1 MNYREIIHTAWQSV
15 LSNKLR
21 SILTMLGVII
31 GVAAVIM
38 MIAISAGTEATISEQ
53 INGLGSNLIFINES
67 FNRGGPGQ
75 GPTNQKGGLK
85 YSDVAAIRDQVSGIA
100 GVAVEQSES
109 SLTAK
114 VNDITLEDLTLVG
127 TTPDY
132 TTVRELEVGSGRFFT
147 DEEVTKA
154 SKVVVLGSSVAESLF
169 PDGDPLG
176 QVIMVN
182 DVKLTVIGVLSP
194 KGLVSGTDFDEQ
206 MYCPIQ
212 LVFKK
217 FTPSMFARIVGDRVR
232 MIYVSVADSTNM
244 QNVINQITILLANR
258 HKVSTD
264 SLDFNIRTQDEI
276 IATAS
281 STTESFRTLLAGV
294 AGVSLIVGGIGIM
307 NIMLVSVTERTREI
321 GLRQAIGAT
330 PLDIRVQFLSEALML
345 SLFGGILGVIV
356 GVGGSYI
363 FNAVGG
369 MRTVIL
375 PYSVFLSFLSAA
387 LVGIFFGYVPAKNA
401 AELDP
406 IVALRHE

>member
-1 MNYREIIHTAWQSV
+1 MNYREIIRTAWNSI

-67 FNRGGPGQ
+67 FNRGGPGM
-75 GPTNQKGGLK
+75 GPTNQRGGLK
-85 YSDVAAIRDQVSGIA
+85 YTDVAAIRDQVKGIA

-109 SLTAK
+109 GLTAK
-114 VNDITLEDLTLVG
+114 FNDVTLESVTLVG

-132 TTVRELEVGSGRFFT
+132 TTVRELEVESGRFFT
-147 DEEVTKA
+147 DDEVTKA
-154 SKVVVLGSSVAESLF
+154 SKVVVLGSSVAENLF
-169 PDGDPLG
+169 PDTDPLG
-176 QVIMVN
+176 QVITLGT
-182 DVKLTVIGVLSP
+182 VKVTVIGVLSP
-194 KGLVSGTDFDEQ
+194 KGLVSGTNFDDQ
-206 MYCPIQ
+206 IYGPIQ

-232 MIYVSVADSTNM
+232 MIYVSVADSSQM
-244 QNVINQITILLANR
+244 QSVISQITILLADR
-258 HKVSTD
+258 HEVSAD
-264 SLDFNIRTQDEI
+264 SLDFNIRTQDDI

-330 PLDIRVQFLSEALML
+330 PMDIRVQFLSEALML

-356 GVGGSYI
+356 GVGGAYI
-363 FNAVGG
+363 FNIVGG
-369 MRTVIL
+369 MRTVVL
-375 PYSVFLSFLSAA
+375 PYSVFLSFISAA

>member
-1 MNYREIIHTAWQSV
+1 MNYREIIHTAWSSI

-38 MIAISAGTEATISEQ
+38 MIAIGAGTEATIAEQ
-53 INGLGSNLIFINES
+53 INGLGSNLIFISES
-67 FNRGGPGQ
+67 FNRGGPNE
-75 GPTNQKGGLK
+75 GPTNQQGGLK
-85 YSDVAAIRDQVSGIA
+85 YTDVAAIRDQVKGIA
-100 GVAVEQSES
+100 GVSVERSADN
-109 SLTAK
+109 LTAK
-114 VNDITLEDLTLVG
+114 FNDITLESLTLVG
-127 TTPDY
+127 TTPDFL
-132 TTVRELEVGSGRFFT
+132 TVRGLAIGSGRFFT
-147 DEEVTKA
+147 DDEVTKA
-154 SKVVVLGSSVAESLF
+154 SKVVVLGKTVAETLF
-169 PDGDPLG
+169 PDSDPLG
-176 QVIMVN
+176 QVISVDNVN
-182 DVKLTVIGVLSP
+182 LTVIGVMAP
-194 KGLVSGTDFDEQ
+194 KGLVSGTDFDAQ
-206 MYCPIQ
+206 IYSPIQ

-232 MIYVSVADSTNM
+232 TIYVSVEEGGDM
-244 QNVINQITILLANR
+244 QSVINQVTILLANR

-264 SLDFNIRTQDEI
+264 SLDFNIRTQSDI
-276 IATAS
+276 IKTQE
-281 STTESFRTLLAGV
+281 STTASFRTLLAGV

-356 GVGGSYI
+356 GVGGSYLYGAI
-363 FNAVGG
+363 GG
-369 MRTVIL
+369 MRTVVL
-375 PYSVFLSFLSAA
+375 PYSVLLSFLSSAI
-387 LVGIFFGYVPAKNA
+387 VGIFFGYVPAKNA